1 MVWKNL
7 LFLGPIA
14 LDAKAV
20 TVLYFQTWERKSY
33 KRESGWVVPPADE
46 RSFSLGVLQRWRTVL
61 PQLCCSCL
69 NSIQD
74 LKRKTQLRW
83 LLTRQ
88 ALAVVNNSSSLAHTV
103 VLFTL
108 RINKLLLWVC
118 VSAVKREADL
128 SASPV
133 DSLKNTKISLNQSVC
148 TLKTLCTC
156 SLSEK
161 TKKWGVNEDDLCF
174 I

>member
-1 MVWKNL
+1 MQMTQNL
-7 LFLGPIA
+7 WLVFP
-14 LDAKAV
+14 DSR
-20 TVLYFQTWERKSY
+20 ERQMRETDRD
-33 KRESGWVVPPADE
+33 RESWWVVTLWDE

-88 ALAVVNNSSSLAHTV
+88 ASATVNNSSSPAHTV
-103 VLFTL
+103 MLFTL

-118 VSAVKREADL
+118 VCCEAKGRPQCFPSGFIKKYQD
-128 SASPV
+128 
-133 DSLKNTKISLNQSVC
+133 ILNQTVFIH
-148 TLKTLCTC
+148 LKLHVPAHCQRRHRPEEQTRMICALFKRLICI
-156 SLSEK
+156 
-161 TKKWGVNEDDLCF
+161 V
-174 I
+174 